1 MNAVWAVGDARPY
14 CLVSLKTLHV
24 YLLTILK
31 QFTPPQSPNGDSFL
45 VCRLGQIA
53 KRLPPAICDPD
64 VPSRVAPVWAT
75 EHTNKRIA
83 PPTPSKFYEHHRR
96 AASVPPDQSVGSP
109 PCGRPTIRTNINKSR
124 ETTKWEN
131 QNNFNELIRRTSHGA
146 SGTPPPTIK

>member
-53 KRLPPAICDPD
+53 KRLPPAICDPQGEPKRNN
-64 VPSRVAPVWAT
+64 VFPLRGRWA
-75 EHTNKRIA
+75 A
-83 PPTPSKFYEHHRR
+83 
-96 AASVPPDQSVGSP
+96 
-109 PCGRPTIRTNINKSR
+109 
-124 ETTKWEN
+124 
-131 QNNFNELIRRTSHGA
+131 
-146 SGTPPPTIK
+146 